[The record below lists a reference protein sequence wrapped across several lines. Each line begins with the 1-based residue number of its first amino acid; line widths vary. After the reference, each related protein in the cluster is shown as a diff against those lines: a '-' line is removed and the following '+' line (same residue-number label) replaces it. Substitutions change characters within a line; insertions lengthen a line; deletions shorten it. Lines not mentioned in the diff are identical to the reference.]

1 MFDYIKGVFM
11 EDKARYQIRKVV
23 IVGAGAVGA
32 TFAYAMAINGIATEI
47 VLVDRNRN
55 LASGQALDLAHGQ
68 PYFPTAS
75 IRAGLEDDYADAQVI
90 VITAGAKQEPG
101 ENRLSLLQK
110 NARVID
116 SIVDEITARHSP
128 AVLLMVSNPVD
139 VLTHVALKR
148 SGFSRSRVIGSG
160 TVLDSSRFRY
170 LLSRHCD
177 INTHNVHA
185 YILGEH
191 GDSEFAAWSMT
202 HIGGIQID
210 QYCPVCGKCEDWMA
224 ERAKIEQTVRDSAY
238 HIIDY
243 KGATY
248 FAVGLALV
256 RIVESIL
263 RNQKSVLTLSTYLN
277 GEYGLN
283 DVCLSVPAVVSQNG
297 VERIIDKELPADE
310 KQALERS
317 AAVLKKSLADLEKAA
332 GIA

>member
-1 MFDYIKGVFM
+1 
-11 EDKARYQIRKVV
+11 
-23 IVGAGAVGA
+23 
-32 TFAYAMAINGIATEI
+32 
-47 VLVDRNRN
+47 
-55 LASGQALDLAHGQ
+55 
-68 PYFPTAS
+68 
-75 IRAGLEDDYADAQVI
+75 
-90 VITAGAKQEPG
+90 
-101 ENRLSLLQK
+101 
-110 NARVID
+110 
-116 SIVDEITARHSP
+116 
-128 AVLLMVSNPVD
+128 
-139 VLTHVALKR
+139 
-148 SGFSRSRVIGSG
+148 
-160 TVLDSSRFRY
+160 
-170 LLSRHCD
+170 
-177 INTHNVHA
+177 
-185 YILGEH
+185 
-191 GDSEFAAWSMT
+191 
-202 HIGGIQID
+202 
-210 QYCPVCGKCEDWMA
+210 MA